1 MFDIIPVEIV
11 HIYQD
16 MAKIQRFHNLHEH
29 LYTFLV
35 RFIMRKSKPFIHSEI
50 FMTQWQFSGTFHILA
65 LQILLCRIQ
74 QDKNVIYC
82 IKILNYWYAKMKP
95 CLNRFSYILLCICNF
110 FKKNFKCCLFVLGT
124 RLQWNLYLK
133 HIIIQVNIRI
143 YQKHRKRY
151 YAGTVLS

>member
-50 FMTQWQFSGTFHILA
+50 LMTQCQFSGTFHILA
-65 LQILLCRIQ
+65 LQILLCRI
-74 QDKNVIYC
+74 
-82 IKILNYWYAKMKP
+82 
-95 CLNRFSYILLCICNF
+95 
-110 FKKNFKCCLFVLGT
+110 
-124 RLQWNLYLK
+124 
-133 HIIIQVNIRI
+133 
-143 YQKHRKRY
+143 
-151 YAGTVLS
+151 